1 MGGREWGRRD
11 MVPVVGGAQMDPVAT
26 ALTNAWLQAVYRT
39 RSEQHPQVKVTPA
52 ERTMSDVME
61 RALRGGGL
69 DSKDP
74 QWTDP
79 RRAGQQIDL
88 MV

>member
-1 MGGREWGRRD
+1 MMRL
-11 MVPVVGGAQMDPVAT
+11 VGGAQMDAIAT
-26 ALTNAWLQAVYRT
+26 SLTNTWLQAVYRT
-39 RSEQHPQVKVTPA
+39 QSEQHPRVKVTPA
-52 ERTMSDVME
+52 ERTMADVME

-74 QWTDP
+74 QWVDP
-79 RRAGQQIDL
+79 MRPGQQIDL